1 MTFLGLRDSGMD
13 YSNINDFLDLR
24 NLAKSK
30 PFDKAADI
38 GQGLGKRFSR
48 MLSGFGHKYNFE
60 SGLNRL
66 KTPTMTAINPN
77 SIQAYLN
84 GVSLSSPI
92 KLLADNG
99 LMYDVFDSTDY
110 SRRLGNN
117 SLRSGQLSDPFTG
130 EVIDFNGEDEFK
142 SALAKLE
149 ESRMNYLKERAQ
161 ADLLLASG
169 GTPAQVSSILK
180 ATAPTKNGVS
190 ILDQPDSA
198 EAQEYQSMMKQK
210 VYDAIMASAKSM
222 NLGELKAFS
231 SWVPGL
237 QGLIISAEAKAIKTG
252 LSPTQLDITSLGDID
267 KKDHELQLSFSKKKP
282 NNQIDF
288 SDHLDFSV
296 VNLRKIFDRF
306 NPKQTRD
313 SLDWNPTIDIA

>member
-1 MTFLGLRDSGMD
+1 MD

-24 NLAKSK
+24 NLVQSK
-30 PFDKAADI
+30 PFHSAADF

-48 MLSGFGHKYNFE
+48 MLSGFGHRYNFE
-60 SGLNRL
+60 KSVDKL
-66 KTPTMTAINPN
+66 KKQTINPN
-77 SIQAYLN
+77 SIQAYIN

-130 EVIDFNGEDEFK
+130 ETIDFDCEDTFK

-149 ESRMNYLKERAQ
+149 ESRMNYLKERAR

-169 GTPAQVSSILK
+169 GSPAQVQSILK
-180 ATAPTKNGVS
+180 ATAPKINGQSV
-190 ILDQPDSA
+190 LDLPGSS
-198 EAQEYQSMMKQK
+198 EGQEYQAMMKNM
-210 VYDAIMASAKSM
+210 VYDAIIASAKSM
-222 NLGELKAFS
+222 SLREIKEFS

-237 QGLIISAEAKAIKTG
+237 QSLISSSESKAIHSG
-252 LSPTQLDITSLGDID
+252 LTVDEAEKLSLSDID
-267 KKDHELQLSFSKKKP
+267 KKNFE
-282 NNQIDF
+282 NQISSQKSKATNQLDF
-288 SDHLDFSV
+288 SDQLDFSV
-296 VNLRKIFDRF
+296 VNLKKIFDRF

-313 SLDWNPTIDIA
+313 KLDWNPTIDIA

>member
-1 MTFLGLRDSGMD
+1 MD

-30 PFDKAADI
+30 PFDRAADI

-60 SGLNRL
+60 SGLNPL
-66 KTPTMTAINPN
+66 KTPTMTAINTN

-84 GVSLSSPI
+84 GVSLTSPI

-117 SLRSGQLSDPFTG
+117 SLSSGQLSDPFTG

-198 EAQEYQSMMKQK
+198 EAQEYQAMMKQK

-237 QGLIISAEAKAIKTG
+237 QGLIISAEAKALKTG
-252 LSPTQLDITSLGDID
+252 LSPTQLDITSLGEID
-267 KKDHELQLSFSKKKP
+267 KKDFELELKFSNRKHLSQL
-282 NNQIDF
+282 DF

-296 VNLRKIFDRF
+296 VNLRKILDRF
-306 NPKQTRD
+306 NHKQTRN